1 MVTLKEELGVK
12 TDLDLRGKAE
22 ANLSANSENPAKLT
36 KYFVYDTP
44 QYALAGDLGID
55 NAKHYESVKNIMT
68 VFTNKDNYPIDM
80 HCAVG
85 RDRTGTI
92 TASLKAVL
100 GYAENDILNDYF
112 TSMFATT
119 GAWAKETTYIN
130 KEMIL
135 NVLRYLNTF
144 EGETLADRSA
154 KYLMDKCGMTQ
165 ANIDSIRNIM
175 TGKVAVKIPA
185 DKTFTDTDNYAEY
198 SFVTF
203 EKFGAKRVVQMLGVG
218 EKAQMPYE
226 AGEGYT
232 WTVNGQVY
240 DFTKAVE
247 GDMLIQATKAQT
259 YTVKIIATGAVTS
272 EETVTVNAGETFDFT
287 SLEKDGYDYI
297 VLSDEGKIITEL
309 TVVGNTTLNV
319 IYVQGA

>member
-1 MVTLKEELGVK
+1 
-12 TDLDLRGKAE
+12 
-22 ANLSANSENPAKLT
+22 
-36 KYFVYDTP
+36 
-44 QYALAGDLGID
+44 
-55 NAKHYESVKNIMT
+55 
-68 VFTNKDNYPIDM
+68 
-80 HCAVG
+80 
-85 RDRTGTI
+85 
-92 TASLKAVL
+92 
-100 GYAENDILNDYF
+100 
-112 TSMFATT
+112 
-119 GAWAKETTYIN
+119 
-130 KEMIL
+130 
-135 NVLRYLNTF
+135 
-144 EGETLADRSA
+144 
-154 KYLMDKCGMTQ
+154 MTQ
-165 ANIDSIRNIM
+165 ADIDSIRNIM
-175 TGKVAVKIPA
+175 TGKVAVEIPA
-185 DKTFTDTDNYAEY
+185 DETFTDTDNYAEY